1 MANKVTWIIVW
12 FQHDHFKMN
21 VNNGFE
27 KGHIYATDLVT
38 FKRHNLVCE
47 QVIKSKYSEILSYQY
62 NDRWVL
68 LPNF

>member
-1 MANKVTWIIVW
+1 MW
-12 FQHDHFKMN
+12 FQHDHFKTN

-27 KGHIYATDLVT
+27 KGHIYTTDLVT

-47 QVIKSKYSEILSYQY
+47 QVIKLKYSEILSYKY